1 MTAHLK
7 VLSKSYRIQC
17 CTKDIHYTWYSSPT
31 LFKILINC
39 KTNAVGTVRSNR
51 KYMPKDFITTKLK
64 RGEYRMRSCN
74 GILALKWE
82 DKRDVHIFSTKH
94 EKVEMTEQCKNQF
107 NPTLKPKY
115 VIEYNKVM
123 IGIDRQDQMLACF
136 SVMRKY
142 MKYTQHCLTFMIG
155 RERVHS
161 VRYHVG

>member
-1 MTAHLK
+1 
-7 VLSKSYRIQC
+7 
-17 CTKDIHYTWYSSPT
+17 
-31 LFKILINC
+31 
-39 KTNAVGTVRSNR
+39 
-51 KYMPKDFITTKLK
+51 
-64 RGEYRMRSCN
+64 MRSCN

-115 VIEYNKVM
+115 VLEYNKVM

-161 VRYHVG
+161 VRYHVGWNCCVLWTLILTLKQCVVIWLFLKFHLEYLAYDVIASPCNFTTFRRLYVQCIF